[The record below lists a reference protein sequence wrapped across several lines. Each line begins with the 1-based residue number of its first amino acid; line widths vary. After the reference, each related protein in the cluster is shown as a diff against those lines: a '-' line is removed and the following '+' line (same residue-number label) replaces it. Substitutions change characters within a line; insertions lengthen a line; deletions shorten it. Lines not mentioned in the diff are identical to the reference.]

1 MPAGRPMKFKSVK
14 ALQDAIDDYFDNCI
28 AEKRPYTMSG
38 LAYAI
43 GVSRVTLLNYKRTE
57 GYEKFFST
65 IKKAKARVE
74 NHVEEILLNGRA
86 TAGAIFNL
94 KNNFDDWKD
103 KTEFEGKLNVIE
115 SLPDDERQSLNKAL
129 KESIH
134 ADLTD

>member
-1 MPAGRPMKFKSVK
+1 MKFKSVK
-14 ALQDAIDDYFDNCI
+14 ALQEQIDAYFDTCTD
-28 AEKRPYTMSG
+28 EKRPFTMSG
-38 LAYAI
+38 LAYAL
-43 GVSRVTLLNYKRTE
+43 GVNRSTLLNYKQKP
-57 GYEKFFST
+57 GYEKYFDT

-86 TAGAIFNL
+86 PAGAIFNL

-115 SLPDDERQSLNKAL
+115 SLPDDERQALNKAL

-134 ADLTD
+134 ADLDD